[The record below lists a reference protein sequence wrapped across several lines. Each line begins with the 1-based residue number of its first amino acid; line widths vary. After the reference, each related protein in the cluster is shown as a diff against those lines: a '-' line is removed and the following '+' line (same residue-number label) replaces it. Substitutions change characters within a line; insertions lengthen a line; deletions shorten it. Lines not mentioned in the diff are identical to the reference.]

1 MSDKCKPHVEH
12 TDRCGSPHAGSST
25 CHGCD
30 PNCWL
35 ESPIEK
41 NRRLAKEAK
50 EAEKATETPAVEPV
64 LVAKHTEFETK
75 YRVDPAT
82 LTEFKQ
88 IADKLPELEKFIYV
102 EGPDTYYTNEHITK
116 RLESF
121 AETLSEKNKE
131 AFKTLLDD
139 TIGQFPPFMRYRRP
153 SHGLDGD
160 RKELT
165 TKYKQ
170 SGSKNN
176 IQREEK
182 NIRVDKVD
190 EDTIAKFISDL
201 GYKLNFSIW
210 KTCHI
215 YNFKDATLVFYSVY
229 DTTNGGKSPKVDTF
243 VEIEVDE
250 ESISTKTEKEAWAI
264 IEKYEKSL
272 EAVGLSARTRL
283 RKSLFEMYRREA
295 K

>member
-1 MSDKCKPHVEH
+1 MSSNISSEEVSKPVE
-12 TDRCGSPHAGSST
+12 
-25 CHGCD
+25 
-30 PNCWL
+30 
-35 ESPIEK
+35 
-41 NRRLAKEAK
+41 
-50 EAEKATETPAVEPV
+50 
-64 LVAKHTEFETK
+64 LVAKNTEFETK
-75 YRVDPAT
+75 YRVDAAS

-88 IADKLPELEKFIYV
+88 IADKLPNLEKFIYV

-116 RLESF
+116 RLEAF
-121 AETLSEKNKE
+121 GETLSEKNKE
-131 AFKTLLDD
+131 AFNKVLEE
-139 TIGQFPPFMRYRRP
+139 TIGAFPPFMRYRRP

-190 EDTIAKFISDL
+190 EETIMKFVSDL

-215 YNFKDATLVFYSVY
+215 YNFNDATLVFYSVY
-229 DTTNGGKSPKVDTF
+229 DTTNGKASKMDTF
-243 VEIEVDE
+243 VEIEVNE
-250 ESISTKTEKEAWAI
+250 EKIHNMTEKQAFEI

-272 EAVGLSARTRL
+272 ETVGLSARSRL
-283 RKSLFEMYRREA
+283 RKSLFEMYKRDV

>member
-1 MSDKCKPHVEH
+1 MSGSIKPEEV
-12 TDRCGSPHAGSST
+12 
-25 CHGCD
+25 
-30 PNCWL
+30 
-35 ESPIEK
+35 
-41 NRRLAKEAK
+41 AKPE
-50 EAEKATETPAVEPV
+50 E

-75 YRVDPAT
+75 YRVDAAT

-88 IADKLPELEKFIYV
+88 IADRLPNLEKFIYV

-116 RLESF
+116 KLEAF
-121 AETLSEKNKE
+121 ADTLSDRNKE
-131 AFKTLLDD
+131 AFKSLLDS

-190 EDTIAKFISDL
+190 EDTIMKFVADL
-201 GYKLNFSIW
+201 GYQLNFSIW

-215 YNFKDATLVFYSVY
+215 YNYDDATLVFYTVY
-229 DTTNGGKSPKVDTF
+229 DTTNGKASKMDTF
-243 VEIEVDE
+243 VEIEVNE
-250 ESISTKTEKEAWAI
+250 EKIHNMTEKQAFEI

-272 EAVGLSARTRL
+272 ESVGLSARSRL
-283 RKSLFEMYRREA
+283 RKSLFEMYRREV

>member
-1 MSDKCKPHVEH
+1 MKTEVENVVVTEEKPVE
-12 TDRCGSPHAGSST
+12 
-25 CHGCD
+25 
-30 PNCWL
+30 
-35 ESPIEK
+35 
-41 NRRLAKEAK
+41 
-50 EAEKATETPAVEPV
+50 

-82 LTEFKQ
+82 LTDFKQ
-88 IADKLPELEKFIYV
+88 IADKLPGLEKFIYV

-116 RLESF
+116 KFDAF
-121 AETLSEKNKE
+121 AETLGEKARA
-131 AFKTLLDD
+131 AFEQLLTD
-139 TIGQFPPFMRYRRP
+139 TISQFPPFMRYRRP

-190 EDTIAKFISDL
+190 EDTIMKFVSDL

-215 YNFKDATLVFYSVY
+215 YNFSDATIVFYTVY
-229 DTTNGGKSPKVDTF
+229 DTTNGKSSKIDTF
-243 VEIEVDE
+243 VEIEVSE
-250 ESISTKTEKEAWAI
+250 EKVSEMTEKQAFDI
-264 IEKYEKSL
+264 IEKYEKAL
-272 EAVGLSARTRL
+272 ETVGLSARSRL
-283 RKSLFEMYRREA
+283 RKSLFEMYRREV

>member
-1 MSDKCKPHVEH
+1 MSDKPAEIVQVDEKPV
-12 TDRCGSPHAGSST
+12 
-25 CHGCD
+25 
-30 PNCWL
+30 
-35 ESPIEK
+35 
-41 NRRLAKEAK
+41 
-50 EAEKATETPAVEPV
+50 VM
-64 LVAKHTEFETK
+64 VAKHTEFETK

-88 IADKLPELEKFIYV
+88 IADKLPSLKKFIYV
-102 EGPDTYYTNEHITK
+102 EGPDTYYTNEHITNK
-116 RLESF
+116 LAAF
-121 AETLSEKNKE
+121 GETLSEKNKE
-131 AFKTLLDD
+131 AFQAVIDETV
-139 TIGQFPPFMRYRRP
+139 GAFPPFMRYRRP

-190 EDTIAKFISDL
+190 EDTIMKFVSDL

-215 YNFKDATLVFYSVY
+215 YNLEDATIVFYSVY
-229 DTTNGGKSPKVDTF
+229 DTTNGGKASKVDTF

-250 ESISTKTEKEAWAI
+250 ESISTKTEKEAWNI
-264 IEKYEKSL
+264 IEKYEAL
-272 EAVGLSARTRL
+272 LAPVGLSAKSRL
-283 RKSLFEMYRREA
+283 RRSLFEMYKRDV

>member
-1 MSDKCKPHVEH
+1 MSDKPVDINTLMGELKE
-12 TDRCGSPHAGSST
+12 
-25 CHGCD
+25 
-30 PNCWL
+30 
-35 ESPIEK
+35 
-41 NRRLAKEAK
+41 RLAEDPK
-50 EAEKATETPAVEPV
+50 PV
-64 LVAKHTEFETK
+64 VMVAKHTEFETK
-75 YRVDPAT
+75 YRVDPAS
-82 LTEFKQ
+82 LIEFKR
-88 IADKLPELEKFIYV
+88 IADKLPDLEKFIYV

-116 RLESF
+116 RLEAF
-121 AETLSEKNKE
+121 TETLSDRNKE
-131 AFKTLLDD
+131 AFQNLLDE
-139 TIGQFPPFMRYRRP
+139 TVGQFPPFMRYRRP

-190 EDTIAKFISDL
+190 EDTIMKFVADL
-201 GYKLNFSIW
+201 GYKLNFSIE

-215 YNFKDATLVFYSVY
+215 YNLKDATIVFYSVY
-229 DTTNGGKSPKVDTF
+229 DTTDGKVSKVDTF

-264 IEKYEKSL
+264 IEKYETL
-272 EAVGLSARTRL
+272 LAPVGLSARSRL
-283 RKSLFEMYRREA
+283 RKSLFEMYKREP

>member
-1 MSDKCKPHVEH
+1 MSSNIDAAEVSKPVE
-12 TDRCGSPHAGSST
+12 
-25 CHGCD
+25 
-30 PNCWL
+30 
-35 ESPIEK
+35 
-41 NRRLAKEAK
+41 
-50 EAEKATETPAVEPV
+50 
-64 LVAKHTEFETK
+64 LVAKNTEFETK
-75 YRVDPAT
+75 YRVDAAS

-88 IADKLPELEKFIYV
+88 IADKLPNLEKFIYV

-116 RLESF
+116 RLEAF
-121 AETLSEKNKE
+121 GETLSEKNKE
-131 AFKTLLDD
+131 AFQKLLDE
-139 TIGQFPPFMRYRRP
+139 TVGAFPPFMRYRRP

-190 EDTIAKFISDL
+190 EETIMKFVSDL

-215 YNFKDATLVFYSVY
+215 YNFDDATLVFYSVY
-229 DTTNGGKSPKVDTF
+229 DTTNGKASKMDTF
-243 VEIEVDE
+243 VEIEVNE
-250 ESISTKTEKEAWAI
+250 EKIHNMTEKQAFEI

-272 EAVGLSARTRL
+272 ETVGLSARSRL
-283 RKSLFEMYRREA
+283 RKSLFEMYKRDV

>member
-1 MSDKCKPHVEH
+1 MSDKP
-12 TDRCGSPHAGSST
+12 PIAQA
-25 CHGCD
+25 
-30 PNCWL
+30 L
-35 ESPIEK
+35 E
-41 NRRLAKEAK
+41 NL
-50 EAEKATETPAVEPV
+50 EKATGVEKPQE

-75 YRVDPAT
+75 YRVEAT
-82 LTEFKQ
+82 SLIEFKR
-88 IADKLPELEKFIYV
+88 IADKLPDLEKFIYV

-116 RLESF
+116 KLEAF
-121 AETLSEKNKE
+121 AETLPERHRENFQ
-131 AFKTLLDD
+131 AVLDD
-139 TIGQFPPFMRYRRP
+139 TIVQFPPFMRYRRP

-190 EDTIAKFISDL
+190 EDTIMKFVSDL
-201 GYKLNFSIW
+201 GYKLNFSIE

-215 YNFKDATLVFYSVY
+215 YNLKDATIVFYSVY
-229 DTTNGGKSPKVDTF
+229 DTTDGKVSKVDTF

-264 IEKYEKSL
+264 IEKYEAL
-272 EAVGLSARTRL
+272 LAPVGLSAKSRL
-283 RKSLFEMYRREA
+283 RRSLFEMYKRDV

>member
-1 MSDKCKPHVEH
+1 MSSSIPAAEVSKPQE
-12 TDRCGSPHAGSST
+12 
-25 CHGCD
+25 
-30 PNCWL
+30 
-35 ESPIEK
+35 
-41 NRRLAKEAK
+41 
-50 EAEKATETPAVEPV
+50 
-64 LVAKHTEFETK
+64 LVAKNTEFETK
-75 YRVDPAT
+75 YRVDAAS

-88 IADKLPELEKFIYV
+88 IADKLPNLEKFIYV

-116 RLESF
+116 RLEAF
-121 AETLSEKNKE
+121 GETLSEKNKE
-131 AFKTLLDD
+131 AFNKVLEE
-139 TIGQFPPFMRYRRP
+139 TIGAFPPFMRYRRP

-190 EDTIAKFISDL
+190 EETIMKFVSDL

-215 YNFKDATLVFYSVY
+215 YNFDDATLVFYSVY
-229 DTTNGGKSPKVDTF
+229 DTTNGKASKMDTF
-243 VEIEVDE
+243 VEIEVNE
-250 ESISTKTEKEAWAI
+250 EKIHNMTEKQAFEI
-264 IEKYEKSL
+264 IEKYEKAL
-272 EAVGLSARTRL
+272 ETVGLSARSRL
-283 RKSLFEMYRREA
+283 RKSLFEMYKRDV

>member
-1 MSDKCKPHVEH
+1 MVDKPSV
-12 TDRCGSPHAGSST
+12 
-25 CHGCD
+25 D
-30 PNCWL
+30 PTN
-35 ESPIEK
+35 IE
-41 NRRLAKEAK
+41 LQL
-50 EAEKATETPAVEPV
+50 AEKPIVT
-64 LVAKHTEFETK
+64 VAKHTEFETK

-88 IADKLPELEKFIYV
+88 IADSLKPPKFIYV

-116 RLESF
+116 KLEAF
-121 AETLSEKNKE
+121 GETLSEKNKE
-131 AFKTLLDD
+131 AFQAVIDETV
-139 TIGQFPPFMRYRRP
+139 GAFPPFMRYRRP

-190 EDTIAKFISDL
+190 EDTIMKFVSDL

-215 YNFKDATLVFYSVY
+215 YNFEDATIVFYSVY
-229 DTTNGGKSPKVDTF
+229 DTTNGGKASKVDTF
-243 VEIEVDE
+243 VEIEVNE
-250 ESISTKTEKEAWAI
+250 ETISTKTEKEAWGI
-264 IEKYEKSL
+264 IEKYEALLSP
-272 EAVGLSARTRL
+272 VGLSAKSRL
-283 RKSLFEMYRREA
+283 RRSLFEMYKRDV

>member
-1 MSDKCKPHVEH
+1 MSSNIDAAEVSKPVE
-12 TDRCGSPHAGSST
+12 
-25 CHGCD
+25 
-30 PNCWL
+30 
-35 ESPIEK
+35 
-41 NRRLAKEAK
+41 
-50 EAEKATETPAVEPV
+50 
-64 LVAKHTEFETK
+64 LVAKNTEFETK
-75 YRVDPAT
+75 YRVDAAS

-88 IADKLPELEKFIYV
+88 IADKLPNLEKFIYV

-116 RLESF
+116 RLEAF
-121 AETLSEKNKE
+121 GETLSEKNKE
-131 AFKTLLDD
+131 AFQKLLDE
-139 TIGQFPPFMRYRRP
+139 TVGAFPPFMRYRRP

-190 EDTIAKFISDL
+190 EETIMKFVSDL

-215 YNFKDATLVFYSVY
+215 YNFNDATLVFYSVY
-229 DTTNGGKSPKVDTF
+229 DTTNGKASKMDTF
-243 VEIEVDE
+243 VEIEVNE
-250 ESISTKTEKEAWAI
+250 EKIHNMTEKQAFEI

-272 EAVGLSARTRL
+272 ETVGLSARSRL
-283 RKSLFEMYRREA
+283 RKSLFEMYKRDV

>member
-1 MSDKCKPHVEH
+1 MTDKANDLVVTGDPAKPVE
-12 TDRCGSPHAGSST
+12 
-25 CHGCD
+25 
-30 PNCWL
+30 
-35 ESPIEK
+35 
-41 NRRLAKEAK
+41 
-50 EAEKATETPAVEPV
+50 
-64 LVAKHTEFETK
+64 LVAKNTEFETK
-75 YRVDPAT
+75 YRVEPAT
-82 LTEFKQ
+82 LTEFKT
-88 IADKLPELEKFIYV
+88 IADKLPNLLKFIYV

-116 RLESF
+116 RFEEF
-121 AETLSEKNKE
+121 GETLSERNKE
-131 AFKTLLDD
+131 AFKSLIDE

-190 EDTIAKFISDL
+190 EETIMKFVSDL
-201 GYKLNFSIW
+201 GYKTNFSIW
-210 KTCHI
+210 KACHI
-215 YNFKDATLVFYSVY
+215 YNLDDATIVWYQVH
-229 DTTNGGKSPKVDTF
+229 DTTTGKVSKVDYF

-264 IEKYEKSL
+264 IEKYEKIL
-272 EAVGLSARTRL
+272 ESVGLSARSRL
-283 RKSLFEMYRREA
+283 RKSLFEMYKRDV

>member
-1 MSDKCKPHVEH
+1 MSDK
-12 TDRCGSPHAGSST
+12 
-25 CHGCD
+25 
-30 PNCWL
+30 
-35 ESPIEK
+35 
-41 NRRLAKEAK
+41 
-50 EAEKATETPAVEPV
+50 AVEASQAVVQALDALGVKPV
-64 LVAKHTEFETK
+64 ELVAKHTEFETK

-88 IADKLPELEKFIYV
+88 IADKLPNLKKFIYV
-102 EGPDTYYTNEHITK
+102 EGPDTYYTNEHITNK
-116 RLESF
+116 LVAF
-121 AETLSEKNKE
+121 GETLSEKNKE
-131 AFKTLLDD
+131 AFQTVIDE
-139 TIGQFPPFMRYRRP
+139 TIGAFPPFMRYRRP

-190 EDTIAKFISDL
+190 EDTIMKFVADL

-215 YNFKDATLVFYSVY
+215 YNFDDATIVFYSVY
-229 DTTNGGKSPKVDTF
+229 DTTNGGKASKMDTF
-243 VEIEVDE
+243 VEIEVSE
-250 ESISTKTEKEAWAI
+250 EDIHNFTEDQAWAI
-264 IEKYEKSL
+264 IEKYEKVL
-272 EAVGLSARTRL
+272 ENVGLSARSRL
-283 RKSLFEMYRREA
+283 RKSLFEMYKRDV